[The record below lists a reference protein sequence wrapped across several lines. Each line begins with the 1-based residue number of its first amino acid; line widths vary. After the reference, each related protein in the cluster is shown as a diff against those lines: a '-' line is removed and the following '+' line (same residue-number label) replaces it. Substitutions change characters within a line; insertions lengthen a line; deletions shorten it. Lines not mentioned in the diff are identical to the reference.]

1 MFSMSWIY
9 SIGLITAFLLT
20 LFFTPVVK
28 KVAIKIGAVDQ
39 PNERKIH
46 QEPMPRMGGV
56 AIYLAYVLTYI
67 GVVYF
72 TDAVA
77 TNVGYALLLGGAII
91 VITGIF
97 DDIYELSPK
106 TKVFGQLLAAGV
118 AMYFG
123 LRIQVVSLPF
133 MEESLRIGWLGI
145 PLTILWIIGIT
156 NAINLIDGLDG
167 LASGVS
173 GIASLALFF
182 VSVSIGNTML
192 ALMSIILVGSVLGFL
207 RFNFYPAKIFM
218 GDSGSLFL
226 GFFLAVI
233 SLLELKQVTL
243 VSFVIPMLVLAVPI
257 SDTLYAMIRRKL
269 NGQSISTADKLH
281 LHHRLLAMGL
291 SHRKAVLLIY
301 LISAIFAFLAIVITH
316 GALWWA
322 ILAFASYLLFFEIF
336 AEAIGMMKQEHR
348 PVLKL
353 MSKISGLFKRDKA

>member
-1 MFSMSWIY
+1 MSLIY
-9 SIGLITAFLLT
+9 GVGLITALLLT

-28 KVAIKIGAVDQ
+28 NVAIKIGAVDQ
-39 PNERKIH
+39 PSERKIH
-46 QEPMPRMGGV
+46 QEPMPRMGGL
-56 AIYLAYVLTYI
+56 AIYLAYAITYV

-77 TNVGYALLLGGAII
+77 TNVGYALLFGGAVI

-106 TKVFGQLLAAGV
+106 MKLGGQFIAAGV

-123 LRIQVVSLPF
+123 LRIQVVTLPF
-133 MEESLRIGWLGI
+133 MQESLEIGWLGI

-182 VSVSIGNTML
+182 VSLSIGNTML
-192 ALMSIILVGSVLGFL
+192 ALMSIILVGSILGFL
-207 RFNFYPAKIFM
+207 RFNFHPAKIFM
-218 GDSGSLFL
+218 GDSGSLYL

-233 SLLELKQVTL
+233 SLLELKQVTI

-257 SDTLYAMIRRKL
+257 SDTIYAMIRRKL
-269 NGQSISTADKLH
+269 NGQSITMADKLH

-316 GALWWA
+316 AALWLS
-322 ILAFASYLLFFEIF
+322 ILAFVFYLLFFEIF

-348 PVLKL
+348 LVLKF
-353 MSKISGLFKRDKA
+353 MSKISSFFKRDKA